1 MEKCRTSC
9 GQWKSL
15 SGLPRI
21 AVGLS
26 CSTNEGLRPSR
37 MKIFL
42 FVLCATIFEATGDAI
57 VRIALHHPS
66 MPARIGLFLLGAILL
81 ALYGTSLNLAPID
94 FAAVT
99 GMYVATLFVV
109 FQVVNYLFFQTAPTT
124 PVLVGGALIAA
135 GGLVISLWQ

>member
-1 MEKCRTSC
+1 
-9 GQWKSL
+9 
-15 SGLPRI
+15 
-21 AVGLS
+21 
-26 CSTNEGLRPSR
+26 

-94 FAAVT
+94 FAQVT

-109 FQVVNYLFFQTAPTT
+109 FQVVNYVFFHTAPTT